1 VKVDEDDGS
10 KIIKVY
16 DRSVAIHE
24 IVPMIIKKN
33 RCRKEVPHL
42 SISWSAI
49 QSNLKTRSIDDIRN
63 YWSLKLLPLLV
74 PNQSD
79 GPTKAWSEED
89 DIDLLKQIID
99 QDVEWQEEIDFTDIS
114 NDRRSSENSNRW
126 AILLKGLGGVMPG
139 QRVRVRQ
146 VATKM
151 ISDIETKHERYVP
164 WADSRSVNH
173 YQRSGRNQFINIV
186 EYFKKNYM

>member
-1 VKVDEDDGS
+1 VKADEDDGS
-10 KIIKVY
+10 KTIKVY
-16 DRSVAIHE
+16 DRSVAIDE

-99 QDVEWQEEIDFTDIS
+99 QEVEWQEEIDFTDIS

-164 WADSRSVNH
+164 WADSRSANH

>member
-24 IVPMIIKKN
+24 IVSMIIKKN

-89 DIDLLKQIID
+89 DIYLLKQIID

>member
-1 VKVDEDDGS
+1 MKADEDDGS
-10 KIIKVY
+10 KTIKVY
-16 DRSVAIHE
+16 DRSVAIDE

-99 QDVEWQEEIDFTDIS
+99 QEVEWQEEIDFTDIS

-164 WADSRSVNH
+164 WADSRSANH